1 MSSTYRVASPS
12 NIALVKYWGKLSQPA
27 LNPELKLRQGQELKQ
42 VAANSSLSMTLS
54 GCQAI
59 TECRLLHGEPAG
71 LDHRVTLAGQH
82 VSRDSK
88 TGLKIFRHLDRMAAL
103 AGKSLDQGGRIPVP
117 VDWPGFF
124 EVQSHNTF
132 PTSAGIASSAAG
144 LSALT
149 VAAAAAMVDSADW
162 QELEVHGFAR
172 ARLADLARLGSGSA
186 GRSVYGGF
194 VKWWS
199 GEAHLAEG
207 QTIEQLWPQSHWQ
220 LCDTIAV
227 LSGKEK
233 AVSSTDAHKEVWTSP
248 LFKVRLAT
256 LPQTLKTI
264 ESAIASRDIEAL
276 GEAIEQE
283 AVNMHSVSMTAERPI
298 TFPSA
303 QSFALMAAL
312 KTWRLKTGLRAY
324 FTLDAGENV
333 HIIHEADQRD
343 ALKQLLEQFVG
354 VEDILFDHVGSGPS
368 LTRID

>member
-1 MSSTYRVASPS
+1 MNFTYRVASPS
-12 NIALVKYWGKLSQPA
+12 NIALVKYWGKL
-27 LNPELKLRQGQELKQ
+27 PEHQQ

-54 GCQAI
+54 GCQAL
-59 TECRLLHGEPAG
+59 TECRLLLGGAATS
-71 LDHRVTLAGQH
+71 DHQVTLAGQQ

-88 TGLKIFRHLDRMAAL
+88 AGLKIFRHLDRMAAL
-103 AGKSLDQGGRIPVP
+103 AGKERAEARSLAPTDRPVAAPRGWQGCFHVA
-117 VDWPGFF
+117 
-124 EVQSHNTF
+124 SHNTF

-149 VAAAAAMVDSADW
+149 VAAAAAMVGTADW
-162 QELEVHGFAR
+162 QQLAEQGFSK
-172 ARLADLARLGSGSA
+172 ARLADLARIGSGSA
-186 GRSVYGGF
+186 GRSMFGGF

-199 GEAHLAEG
+199 GEAHLDQG
-207 QTIEQLWPQSHWQ
+207 QKIDQLWPQSHWQ

-227 LSGKEK
+227 LSNKEK
-233 AVSSTDAHKEVWTSP
+233 AVSSTDAHREVWTSP
-248 LFKVRLAT
+248 LFKLRLAS
-256 LPQTLKTI
+256 LPQTLNTI
-264 ESAIASRDIEAL
+264 ESALAHRDIAAL
-276 GEAIEQE
+276 GEAVEQE

-343 ALKQLLEQFVG
+343 ALRQQLEQFAG
-354 VEDILFDHVGSGPS
+354 VEDILFDQVGSGPS
-368 LTRID
+368 LTQADS